1 MFEINA
7 VFKYGAS
14 GIYRLREIKQANV
27 TGETKEYYVLQSVSC
42 ATTSTMIPADNPVLT
57 DKMYP
62 ILTEEQARAL
72 LDRVPT
78 LQTEWIIN
86 DKDRAAT
93 FKTWMESDDRA
104 QIFAMVKAIRA
115 HRKEF
120 SEKGKKLRSADEI
133 TLNRAEKLLFEEI
146 HTATG
151 ITPDAFY
158 ALLVL

>member
-1 MFEINA
+1 
-7 VFKYGAS
+7 
-14 GIYRLREIKQANV
+14 
-27 TGETKEYYVLQSVSC
+27 
-42 ATTSTMIPADNPVLT
+42 MIPADNPVLT

-62 ILTEEQARAL
+62 ILTEEQALAL

-120 SEKGKKLRSADEI
+120 SEKEKNCARPMKL
-133 TLNRAEKLLFEEI
+133 
-146 HTATG
+146 H
-151 ITPDAFY
+151 
-158 ALLVL
+158 

>member
-1 MFEINA
+1 
-7 VFKYGAS
+7 
-14 GIYRLREIKQANV
+14 
-27 TGETKEYYVLQSVSC
+27 
-42 ATTSTMIPADNPVLT
+42 
-57 DKMYP
+57 
-62 ILTEEQARAL
+62 
-72 LDRVPT
+72 
-78 LQTEWIIN
+78 
-86 DKDRAAT
+86 
-93 FKTWMESDDRA
+93 MESDDRA

-133 TLNRAEKLLFEEI
+133 ALNRAEKLLFEEI